1 MVDDSSCTEDE
12 ENDLQESVA
21 QILSHDLS
29 NLLVTAQSSLELAR
43 RKHDDEHLERTATI
57 LDNAEVLVNDIVT
70 LARTGNQID
79 DVAPTEL
86 VAVAER
92 AWPSVAAE
100 AATLQIDESHTI
112 LADASSLR
120 LLLEN
125 LFRNAVEHGRTDAT
139 VSVGFV
145 QDIDR
150 TGFYVVDDGAGLSVV
165 DANSIFLSGYSTAE
179 DGSGLGLAIVQRIA
193 DAHGWTITV
202 TESDTGGARFEFT
215 DVDIV
220 E

>member
-1 MVDDSSCTEDE
+1 MADNSPSEETDSIDT
-12 ENDLQESVA
+12 QESVA

-29 NLLVTAQSSLELAR
+29 NLLVTAQSSLELAQR
-43 RKHDDEHLERTATI
+43 NHEDEHLERTATI
-57 LDNAEVLVNDIVT
+57 LDNAEALVDDIVT
-70 LARTGNQID
+70 LTRTGNQVD
-79 DVAPTEL
+79 DVVSTEL

-92 AWPSVAAE
+92 AWPSVANST
-100 AATLQIDESHTI
+100 AALQIDESRTI

-139 VSVGFV
+139 VTVGIV
-145 QDIDR
+145 QRTNR
-150 TGFYVVDDGAGLSVV
+150 TGFYVADNGEGLPMAEPDRV
-165 DANSIFLSGYSTAE
+165 FTPGYSTTKE
-179 DGSGLGLAIVQRIA
+179 GMGIGLAIVQRIA

-202 TESDTGGARFEFT
+202 MESDTGGARFEFT
-215 DVDIV
+215 NVDIV